1 MKSTKTIKT
10 NKLTVEEL
18 IKLITSA
25 VQFKFSADP
34 TEPGLLVSRLKKGD
48 KGKVYVSVLRFEKA
62 FGQGKKVAYKARAAT
77 LLTALRDIAKQ
88 IANDGSDNPLQA
100 LRNRSAN

>member
-34 TEPGLLVSRLKKGD
+34 TEPGLACIAPQKG
-48 KGKVYVSVLRFEKA
+48 RQ
-62 FGQGKKVAYKARAAT
+62 GQGICLRA
-77 LLTALRDIAKQ
+77 
-88 IANDGSDNPLQA
+88 SV
-100 LRNRSAN
+100 